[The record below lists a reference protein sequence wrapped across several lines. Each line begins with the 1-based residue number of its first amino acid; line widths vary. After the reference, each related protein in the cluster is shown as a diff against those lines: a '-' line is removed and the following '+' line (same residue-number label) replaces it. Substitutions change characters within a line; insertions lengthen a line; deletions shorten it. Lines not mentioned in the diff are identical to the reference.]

1 MDIFKKKAKLKY
13 LCAFLSIF
21 TLIAYHIPFFSIA
34 VSKLEGTWKT
44 IFVVF
49 SLMILILAITYFFYY
64 LVLWLG
70 RIVGKII
77 IAASF
82 ICNAA
87 AMYFINTY
95 EVVINDAMMG
105 NVFNTRFSEASGFF
119 SSGAVI
125 YLLFLGILPSVYLFA
140 RKTDYGSFKR
150 FSLNVGGSL
159 GVILAVA
166 LINFSNWSWMHVNL
180 GPLGSYMMPW
190 SYVFNSVRYHNSV
203 KKRNRVEIK
212 LPDAVFTDSTKS
224 VCLLVIGESA
234 RRDHFSLYGL

>member
-1 MDIFKKKAKLKY
+1 
-13 LCAFLSIF
+13 
-21 TLIAYHIPFFSIA
+21 
-34 VSKLEGTWKT
+34 
-44 IFVVF
+44 
-49 SLMILILAITYFFYY
+49 MILILAITYFFYY

-125 YLLFLGILPSVYLFA
+125 YLLFLGILPSVYLF
-140 RKTDYGSFKR
+140 
-150 FSLNVGGSL
+150 
-159 GVILAVA
+159 
-166 LINFSNWSWMHVNL
+166 
-180 GPLGSYMMPW
+180 
-190 SYVFNSVRYHNSV
+190 
-203 KKRNRVEIK
+203 VE
-212 LPDAVFTDSTKS
+212 
-224 VCLLVIGESA
+224 EN
-234 RRDHFSLYGL
+234 GLWLF